1 MLFLL
6 FLCQDM
12 KEKVTVTAK
21 VQVVVSAEQRDL
33 LRRTGKAYRDACNR
47 ISQHVFDTE
56 EENFYNLNRTLYH
69 ELRDRFGLKA
79 QMAQSAL
86 KAVIAKYRTVR
97 SNGHERTLVR
107 FRMHRYDLVWNRDWS
122 IGEDIVSVNTLDGRI
137 KIPYVKAGMEKYLD
151 RATCRYGTANLVLRD
166 DGKCF
171 LHIPVTYEVDV
182 PDRTDV
188 VNVVGID
195 RGIRK
200 LAVAYDGAKTTTWS
214 GRSIKSKRAQFAR
227 TRKELQQRQ
236 TPSARR
242 RLKAIGHRENG
253 WMRDV
258 NHRVSKALVGS
269 NPQGTLFVLEDL
281 TGIRGA
287 TERVRTK
294 DRYVTVSWSYY
305 DLEQKLAYKASLAG
319 QKVVR
324 VSPEYTSQ
332 RCPVCGAID
341 RHSRDKSNHV
351 YKCSHCGYRS
361 DDDRIGAMN
370 LYQLGLEYL
379 KGVESPKIQSP
390 SGKPG
395 DGGCRQSP
403 CDATPRRKA
412 KKGRSYGKERNA
424 CTTGQSQAHQS
435 SADG

>member
-1 MLFLL
+1 MR
-6 FLCQDM
+6 
-12 KEKVTVTAK
+12 ESVTVTAK
-21 VQVVVSAEQRDL
+21 VQVLVSAAQRGSL
-33 LRRTGKAYRDACNR
+33 LRAGEAYRDACNR
-47 ISQHVFDTE
+47 ISQHVFATG
-56 EENFYNLNRTLYH
+56 EENFYALNNALYH
-69 ELRDRFGLKA
+69 ELRESFGLKS

-86 KAVIAKYRTVR
+86 KTVIAKYRTVR

-107 FRMHRYDLVWNRDWS
+107 FRMPRYDLVWNRDWS
-122 IGEDIVSVNTLDGRI
+122 IGEETVSVNTLAGRI
-137 KIPYVKAGMEKYLD
+137 KLPYIKSGMEKYLD
-151 RATCRYGTANLVLRD
+151 RSTCRYGTANLVLRE

-182 PDRTDV
+182 PETTDIV
-188 VNVVGID
+188 KVVGID

-200 LAVAYDGAKTTTWS
+200 LAVAYDGAKTTTFS
-214 GRSIKSKRAQFAR
+214 GKSIKSRRAQFAR
-227 TRKELQQRQ
+227 TRKELQQRG

-258 NHRVSKALVGS
+258 NHCVSKALVGS
-269 NPQGTLFVLEDL
+269 NTQGTLFVLEDL
-281 TGIRGA
+281 KGIRGA
-287 TERVRTK
+287 TERVRAK
-294 DRYVTVSWSYY
+294 DRYVTVCWSYH
-305 DLEQKLAYKASLAG
+305 DLEQKLTYKASLAG
-319 QKVVR
+319 QKVVK

-341 RHSRDKSNHV
+341 KHSRDKSNHV
-351 YKCSHCGYRS
+351 YKCSHCGYQS

-370 LYQLGLEYL
+370 LYQLGLELL
-379 KGVESPKIQSP
+379 KGNESPRIQSP

-412 KKGRSYGKERNA
+412 RKGRSYDNERNA

>member
-1 MLFLL
+1 
-6 FLCQDM
+6 M
-12 KEKVTVTAK
+12 KETVTVTAK
-21 VQVVVSAEQRDL
+21 VKIVVSAEQREL
-33 LRRTGKAYRDACNR
+33 LTRTGEAYRDACNR
-47 ISQHVFDTE
+47 VSEYVFETGT
-56 EENFYNLNRTLYH
+56 ENFYELNSALYH
-69 ELRDRFGLKA
+69 ELRGLFGLKA

-86 KAVIAKYRTVR
+86 KTVIAKYRTVH
-97 SNGHERTLVR
+97 SNGKERTLVK
-107 FRMHRYDLVWNRDWS
+107 FRTPRYDLVWNRDWS
-122 IGEDIVSVNTLDGRI
+122 IGADIVSVNTLDGRI
-137 KIPYVKAGMEKYLD
+137 KLPYIKSGMEKYLD
-151 RATCRYGTANLVLRD
+151 RATCCYGTTNLVIRE

-182 PDRTDV
+182 PETKDIV
-188 VNVVGID
+188 KIVGID

-200 LAVAYDGAKTTTWS
+200 IAVTYDGTKTTTFS
-214 GRSIKSKRAQFAR
+214 GRSIKSRRAQFAR

-258 NHRVSKALVGS
+258 NHRVSKALVES

-281 TGIRGA
+281 TGVRVA

-294 DRYVTVSWSYY
+294 DRNVTVCWPYY
-305 DLEQKLAYKASLAG
+305 DLEQKLTYKASLAG
-319 QKVVR
+319 QKVVK

-341 RHSRDKSNHV
+341 KHSRDKSNHV
-351 YKCSHCGYRS
+351 YKCSHCGYQS

-379 KGVESPKIQSP
+379 KGTEHPRIQSP
-390 SGKPG
+390 SGKPD

-412 KKGRSYGKERNA
+412 KRGRSYGKERNA
-424 CTTGQSQAHQS
+424 CTTGQSQAHLS

>member
-1 MLFLL
+1 
-6 FLCQDM
+6 M
-12 KEKVTVTAK
+12 KESVTVSAK
-21 VQVVVSAEQRDL
+21 VQVLVSDEQREAL
-33 LRRTGKAYRDACNR
+33 LRTGEAYRDTCNY
-47 ISQHVFDTE
+47 ISKYVFE
-56 EENFYNLNRTLYH
+56 SGEENFYALNNALYH
-69 ELRDRFGLKA
+69 ELRERFGLKA

-86 KAVIAKYRTVR
+86 KTVIAKYKSFR
-97 SNGHERTLVR
+97 SNGHKRTLVR
-107 FRMHRYDLVWNRDWS
+107 FRETRYDLVWNHDWNICGGTIS
-122 IGEDIVSVNTLDGRI
+122 ISTLEGRI
-137 KIPYVKAGMEKYLD
+137 KLSFVKEGMEKYLD
-151 RATCRYGTANLVLRD
+151 RTMCHYGTANLGIRN

-182 PDRTDV
+182 PNTTDIV
-188 VNVVGID
+188 KLVGID

-200 LAVAYDGAKTTTWS
+200 LAVAYDGAKTTTFS
-214 GRSIKSKRAQFAR
+214 GKNIKSRRAQFVR

-258 NHRVSKALVGS
+258 NHRVSKALVES

-294 DRYVTVSWSYY
+294 DRYVTVSWSYF
-305 DLEQKLAYKASLAG
+305 DLEQKLTYKATLAG
-319 QKVVR
+319 QKVVK
-324 VSPEYTSQ
+324 VSPKYTSQ
-332 RCPVCGAID
+332 RCPICGAID
-341 RHSRDKSNHV
+341 KHSRDKSNHV
-351 YKCSHCGYRS
+351 YKCSHCGYQS

-379 KGVESPKIQSP
+379 KGTEHPKIQSP

-412 KKGRSYGKERNA
+412 KRGRSYDKERNVR
-424 CTTGQSQAHQS
+424 TTGQSQTL
-435 SADG
+435 

>member
-1 MLFLL
+1 MI
-6 FLCQDM
+6 
-12 KEKVTVTAK
+12 EKVTVTAK
-21 VQVVVSAEQRDL
+21 VQVLVSSEQRESL
-33 LRRTGKAYRDACNR
+33 LRTGEAYRDACNN
-47 ISQHVFDTE
+47 ISQYVFDSCTE
-56 EENFYNLNRTLYH
+56 NIYALNKALYH
-69 ELRDRFGLKA
+69 ELRECFGLKA

-86 KAVIAKYRTVR
+86 KTVISKYRTVC
-97 SNGHERTLVR
+97 SNGHERASVR
-107 FRMHRYDLVWNRDWS
+107 FKTPRYDLVWNRDWS
-122 IGEDIVSVNTLDGRI
+122 IVGEKVSVNTIDGRI
-137 KIPYVKAGMEKYLD
+137 KLPYVREGMEKYLN
-151 RATCRYGTANLVLRD
+151 RSTCRYGTATLVLRD

-171 LHIPVTYEVDV
+171 LHIPVTYEVEV
-182 PDRTDV
+182 PDTSDI

-214 GRSIKSKRAQFAR
+214 GKSIKSRRAQFAK
-227 TRKELQQRQ
+227 TRKELQQRG

-253 WMRDV
+253 WTRDV
-258 NHRVSKALVGS
+258 NHCVSKALVES
-269 NPQGTLFVLEDL
+269 NPQGTLFVLENL
-281 TGIRGA
+281 TGIRAA

-305 DLEQKLAYKASLAG
+305 DLEQKLTYKASLAG
-319 QKVVR
+319 QKVVK
-324 VSPEYTSQ
+324 VKPEYTSQ
-332 RCPVCGAID
+332 RCPICGAID
-341 RHSRDKSNHV
+341 KHSRDKSNHV
-351 YKCSHCGYRS
+351 YKCSHCGYQS

-370 LYQLGLEYL
+370 LYQLGQEYL
-379 KGVESPKIQSP
+379 KGNESPGIQSP

-395 DGGCRQSP
+395 DGECRQSP

-412 KKGRSYGKERNA
+412 RKGRSYDNERNA